1 MSSHARCMPLRDH
14 QRFRMNDAKRLD
26 CVMRE
31 TRCMADETTFRE
43 RAAHAVQAE
52 VVRMRHLGATTAA
65 IAAFQAAA
73 EVHVALCGTAEL
85 HKDADSVE
93 QPFNNPGVQNR

>member
-1 MSSHARCMPLRDH
+1 MSSHARCMPVREH

-31 TRCMADETTFRE
+31 ARCMADETTFRE
-43 RAAHAVQAE
+43 KAAQAVQTE
-52 VVRMRHLGATTAA
+52 IVRLRHLGATPAT

-73 EVHVALCGTAEL
+73 EVHVALCGTVEL
-85 HKDADSVE
+85 HKDADGAE
-93 QPFNNPGVQNR
+93 QPFNNPGRKNR

>member
-1 MSSHARCMPLRDH
+1 MPLRDH

-26 CVMRE
+26 CVLRE
-31 TRCMADETTFRE
+31 ARCRADATTFRE
-43 RAAHAVQAE
+43 KAAQAVQSEIA
-52 VVRMRHLGATTAA
+52 RMRHLGATPAA

-73 EVHVALCGTAEL
+73 EVHVALCSTVDV

-93 QPFNNPGVQNR
+93 QPFNNPGAKNR